1 MRQHKPAATWQ
12 GSRSSAALRGTR
24 PGRAE
29 AGEILELP
37 DPGSL
42 LSRDKL
48 RPLEPGQWG
57 RTPWSEGQ
65 IVEDRL
71 DGSLIYPDP
80 PRRGRTP
87 HPADRLLDRATPPM
101 WCFVLLSAVQA
112 CAAVVTPWASLAD
125 LLMRLAY
132 GCTATMIPAA
142 VLLWRPDAWRSARLV
157 LAGAIVWT
165 TPQAIAGLGWSFGLR
180 SAAVGVAVAIASY
193 IGPALLAVGLE
204 RTRRR
209 RTMSFVDMVQF
220 AAAFTALVLTSGLGQ
235 LMPLPGREAVQPMG
249 GILDA
254 FHVAPWISGSVMS
267 VQLFSLFVLAES
279 CLSAVGSWEWQSR
292 LWQCAAA
299 GTALLAGASALELM
313 NGDLVSIARTSGLPG
328 GVWDVAPDKAILV
341 AGVGLI
347 LLAFTSPIWSEAV
360 DADGRRGAPDEVF
373 SWGSERVVAGIDP
386 IPMRTIVAIAA
397 GTDHALAVDEDGRVG
412 AWGDDSVG
420 QTDVPRGLSNVVA
433 VAAGDGF
440 SLALRSDGTVA
451 AWGAGDRGQTDVPGD
466 LAGVTAVAAGG
477 GFALALRAD
486 GTVVAWGDDA
496 YGATRVPLGLCGIA
510 SISAGD
516 HHALALTREGT
527 VIAWGDNAWGQA
539 AVPHRLARVKS
550 ISAGGD
556 FSLALL
562 ADGTVAAWGDN
573 TFGQLEVPPD
583 LTAVASIAAGDFH
596 AVALRGDG
604 DVVGWGGGS
613 RTDDEASHP
622 WRLVDFKA
630 VAAGDRFSLAI
641 RAA

>member
-1 MRQHKPAATWQ
+1 VRQHKAAAKWQ
-12 GSRSSAALRGTR
+12 PSRSSADFRRA
-24 PGRAE
+24 PYGRAE
-29 AGEILELP
+29 TVEIQELP

-42 LSRDKL
+42 LSRDRL

-57 RTPWSEGQ
+57 RTRPSEGL
-65 IVEDRL
+65 IVDDRL
-71 DGSLIYPDP
+71 DGSLVYPDP
-80 PRRGRTP
+80 PRRARSP
-87 HPADRLLDRATPPM
+87 HPADRLLVRATLPM
-101 WCFVLLSAVQA
+101 WCFVLLAAVQA
-112 CAAVVTPWASLAD
+112 YAAVVTPWASVAD

-132 GCTATMIPAA
+132 GCTATLLPAA

-180 SAAVGVAVAIASY
+180 SAAVAVAVALASY

-235 LMPLPGREAVQPMG
+235 LMPMSGYDAVQPVG

-254 FHVAPWISGSVMS
+254 FHVAPWISGSIMS
-267 VQLFSLFVLAES
+267 VQLFCLFVLAES

-313 NGDLVSIARTSGLPG
+313 NGDLASIARTSGMPG

-341 AGVGLI
+341 AGIGLI
-347 LLAFTSPIWSEAV
+347 LLAFTSPVWSDAI
-360 DADGRRGAPDEVF
+360 DADGRRGAPEEVF
-373 SWGSERVVAGIDP
+373 SWGSERVVAGINP

-397 GTDHALAVDEDGRVG
+397 GTDHALAVDEGGRVG

-440 SLALRSDGTVA
+440 SLAMRSDGTVA
-451 AWGAGDRGQTDVPGD
+451 AWGADDRGQTDVPND
-466 LAGVTAVAAGG
+466 LAGVIAIAAGG
-477 GFALALRAD
+477 GFGLALRAD
-486 GTVVAWGDDA
+486 GTVAAWGDDA
-496 YGATRVPLGLCGIA
+496 YGATRVPAGLGGIT

-539 AVPHRLARVKS
+539 AVPFRLERVKA

-562 ADGTVAAWGDN
+562 TDGTVEAWGDN

-583 LTAVASIAAGDFH
+583 LTAVAAIAAGDFH

-613 RTDDEASHP
+613 RTDGEATHP

-630 VAAGDRFSLAI
+630 VAAGERFSLAI

>member
-1 MRQHKPAATWQ
+1 MRQHKPAAEWQ
-12 GSRSSAALRGTR
+12 GSRSSAAFRGTQ
-24 PGRAE
+24 PGRPE

-48 RPLEPGQWG
+48 RPLESGEWG
-57 RTPWSEGQ
+57 RTRPSEGQ

-71 DGSLIYPDP
+71 DGSLIFPDP
-80 PRRGRTP
+80 PRRARAP
-87 HPADRLLDRATPPM
+87 HAIDRLLDRATPPM
-101 WCFVLLSAVQA
+101 WFFVLLAAVQA
-112 CAAVVTPWASLAD
+112 CAAVVTAWASPAD
-125 LLMRLAY
+125 LLMRLGY
-132 GCTATMIPAA
+132 GCAVTLLPAA

-157 LAGAIVWT
+157 LVGAIVWT
-165 TPQAIAGLGWSFGLR
+165 TLPAIAGIGWPLGLR
-180 SAAVGVAVAIASY
+180 SAAVTVVIAIVSY
-193 IGPALLAVGLE
+193 LGPAIVAVGLE
-204 RTRRR
+204 RTRRH
-209 RTMSFVDMVQF
+209 RTMSLVDMARF
-220 AAAFTALVLTSGLGQ
+220 AATFTALALTFGLGQ
-235 LMPLPGREAVQPMG
+235 WLPTSGHEAVHTM

-254 FHVAPWISGSVMS
+254 FHVAISISGSVMS
-267 VQLFSLFVLAES
+267 MQLFCLFVLAES
-279 CLSAVGSWEWQSR
+279 CLSAAVSWEWQGR

-299 GTALLAGASALELM
+299 GTALLVGAGAIELM
-313 NGDLVSIARTSGLPG
+313 NGDLASMALTSGLPG
-328 GVWDVAPDKAILV
+328 GAWDVAPDKAILV

-347 LLAFTSPIWSEAV
+347 LLAFTSPVWSEAI

-386 IPMRTIVAIAA
+386 IPMRTIMAIAA
-397 GTDHALAVDEDGRVG
+397 GTDHALAVDESGRVG

-420 QTDVPRGLSNVVA
+420 QTDVPPGLSDVVA
-433 VAAGDGF
+433 VAAGNGF

-451 AWGAGDRGQTDVPGD
+451 AWGADDRGQTDVPGD
-466 LAGVTAVAAGG
+466 LQGVIAIAAGG
-477 GFALALRAD
+477 GFGLALRAD
-486 GTVVAWGDDA
+486 GTVAAWGDDG
-496 YGATRVPLGLCGIA
+496 YGATRVPPGLCGIT

-539 AVPHRLARVKS
+539 AVPHRLARVKA

-583 LTAVASIAAGDFH
+583 LTAVAAIAAGDFH
-596 AVALRGDG
+596 AVALRADG
-604 DVVGWGGGS
+604 DVVAWGGGS
-613 RTDDEASHP
+613 RTDGEASHP

-641 RAA
+641 RVA

>member
-1 MRQHKPAATWQ
+1 VRQHKAAAEWQ
-12 GSRSSAALRGTR
+12 SSRSSAAFRR
-24 PGRAE
+24 SAHGRAD
-29 AGEILELP
+29 AVEILDLP

-42 LSRDKL
+42 LSRDRL

-57 RTPWSEGQ
+57 RTRPSEGQ

-71 DGSLIYPDP
+71 DGNVVYPDP
-80 PRRGRTP
+80 PRRARSP
-87 HPADRLLDRATPPM
+87 HPADRLLARASLPM
-101 WCFVLLSAVQA
+101 WCFLLLAAVQA
-112 CAAVVTPWASLAD
+112 YAAVVTPWASVGD

-132 GCTATMIPAA
+132 GCTATLLPAA

-165 TPQAIAGLGWSFGLR
+165 TPPAIAGLGWSIGLR
-180 SAAVGVAVAIASY
+180 SAAVAVAVALASY

-204 RTRRR
+204 RTRRH
-209 RTMSFVDMVQF
+209 RTMSFVDLARF
-220 AAAFTALVLTSGLGQ
+220 AATFTALVLTFGLGQ
-235 LMPLPGREAVQPMG
+235 WLPMSGHEAMRPVG
-249 GILDA
+249 GLLDA
-254 FHVAPWISGSVMS
+254 FDVAPWISGSVMS
-267 VQLFSLFVLAES
+267 VQVFCLFVFAES
-279 CLSAVGSWEWQSR
+279 CLSAVLAWEWQSR
-292 LWQCAAA
+292 LWQCASA

-313 NGDLVSIARTSGLPG
+313 NGDLATIARTSGMPG
-328 GVWDVAPDKAILV
+328 GVWDAAPDKAILV
-341 AGVGLI
+341 AGLGLI
-347 LLAFTSPIWSEAV
+347 LLAFTSPVWSDAA
-360 DADGRRGAPDEVF
+360 DADGRPGAPDEVF

-397 GTDHALAVDEDGRVG
+397 GTDHALAVDEGGRVG

-433 VAAGDGF
+433 VAAGNGF
-440 SLALRSDGTVA
+440 SLALRSDGTVT
-451 AWGAGDRGQTDVPGD
+451 AWGACDRGQTDVPGD

-486 GTVVAWGDDA
+486 GTVAAWGDDA
-496 YGATRVPLGLCGIA
+496 YGATRVPPGLSGIT

-516 HHALALTREGT
+516 HHALALTRDGT

-539 AVPHRLARVKS
+539 AVPFRLARVKA

-583 LTAVASIAAGDFH
+583 LAAVASIAAGDFH
-596 AVALRGDG
+596 AVALRVDG

-613 RTDDEASHP
+613 RTDGEASHP

-630 VAAGDRFSLAI
+630 VAAGERFSLAI